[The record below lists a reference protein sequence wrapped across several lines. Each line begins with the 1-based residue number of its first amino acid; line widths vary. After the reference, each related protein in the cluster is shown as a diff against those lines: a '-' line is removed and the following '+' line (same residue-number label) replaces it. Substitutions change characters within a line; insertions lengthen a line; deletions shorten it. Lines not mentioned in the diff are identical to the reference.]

1 MAYLVTG
8 TAADAEDAAQE
19 GFVKA
24 YLQMERLKPGSPFRP
39 WLLKIVGNEARNR
52 RRSEGRRAHYETRAG
67 SRRDPGSAPSP
78 ESEAERFDMDQ
89 RLVAAVN
96 RLPDKE
102 RLVIG
107 LRYFLELSELETAQ
121 AAGIPRGTV
130 KSRISRGLSRLRDDV
145 GDLDV

>member
-1 MAYLVTG
+1 
-8 TAADAEDAAQE
+8 
-19 GFVKA
+19 
-24 YLQMERLKPGSPFRP
+24 
-39 WLLKIVGNEARNR
+39 
-52 RRSEGRRAHYETRAG
+52 
-67 SRRDPGSAPSP
+67 
-78 ESEAERFDMDQ
+78 MDQ

-107 LRYFLELSELETAQ
+107 LRYFLELSEMETAQ